1 MCGMI
6 KRQVQALAGGI
17 CVAIIVQE
25 SIWIGL
31 DLLDPAH
38 ALNRQ
43 LAEAPLADGWL
54 TPLLVA
60 WLVGGVFGGLMST
73 LIGRSRYSGHA
84 AGLLLSGS
92 ALLVAAISLPGAGP
106 LLVIAATPSLGA
118 ALGAGI
124 GVSLLNGESD
134 RSPLLPSLVTLRS
147 GFR

>member
-1 MCGMI
+1 MI
-6 KRQVQALAGGI
+6 KRQAQALAGGI

-31 DLLDPAH
+31 DLLDPAR
-38 ALNRQ
+38 ALNQQ

-54 TPLLVA
+54 APLLVA
-60 WLVGGVFGGLMST
+60 WLVGGVFGGLMAT
-73 LIGRSRYSGHA
+73 LVGRSRYSGHA

-92 ALLVAAISLPGAGP
+92 ALLIAAISLPGAGA

-118 ALGAGI
+118 APGSWIGAC
-124 GVSLLNGESD
+124 LLNGESD
-134 RSPLLPSLVTLRS
+134 RPSLMPSLVTLRS

>member
-1 MCGMI
+1 
-6 KRQVQALAGGI
+6 

-31 DLLDPAH
+31 DLLDPAR

-60 WLVGGVFGGLMST
+60 WLVGGVFGGLMAT
-73 LIGRSRYSGHA
+73 LVGRSRYSGHA
-84 AGLLLSGS
+84 AGLLLSSS
-92 ALLVAAISLPGAGP
+92 ALLIAAISLPGAGA

-118 ALGAGI
+118 AFGAGI
-124 GVSLLNGESD
+124 GVSLLDGEGD
-134 RSPLLPSLVTLRS
+134 GLVRPSLVTLRS
-147 GFR
+147 GFS